1 MYTFLARQPIFDDK
15 YNVYGY
21 ELLYRDADQASFAN
35 VSDGNVATKRVLSDA
50 ITLFGLNTLTD
61 SKPAFVNFTEELILE
76 EFPTLAD
83 PKDIVVE
90 LLEDVKITPKIIEKV
105 AKLKSEGYTIALD
118 DYSGDPNFDEILP
131 YTDILK
137 VDFMLTEKV
146 AQENIAKKLGHTLTL
161 LAEKVETNEEY
172 EWAKSMGYKLFQ
184 GYFFSRPVTYKK
196 KTQRISLA
204 TSLMLMAELG
214 KENVDFAKCCSIIR
228 TDTVLTYK
236 LLQKMSTVEYFR
248 GRAINKVENAFTMMG
263 VSNLRRWLLL
273 VVARGNNKTGSD
285 ELARLAF
292 LRGLFAESSIKK
304 SSKSNESESAF
315 LMGMFSLLDK
325 ILDEDKEKLLE
336 HLVISE
342 AVRDALWGKAE
353 NIYSQLLDFIIDYE
367 NQRNRISLQSLGIN
381 VSEDELLRIYANC
394 VAGVDATFSN
404 G

>member
-1 MYTFLARQPIFDDK
+1 
-15 YNVYGY
+15 
-21 ELLYRDADQASFAN
+21 
-35 VSDGNVATKRVLSDA
+35 
-50 ITLFGLNTLTD
+50 
-61 SKPAFVNFTEELILE
+61 
-76 EFPTLAD
+76 
-83 PKDIVVE
+83 
-90 LLEDVKITPKIIEKV
+90 
-105 AKLKSEGYTIALD
+105 
-118 DYSGDPNFDEILP
+118 
-131 YTDILK
+131 
-137 VDFMLTEKV
+137 
-146 AQENIAKKLGHTLTL
+146 
-161 LAEKVETNEEY
+161 
-172 EWAKSMGYKLFQ
+172 
-184 GYFFSRPVTYKK
+184 
-196 KTQRISLA
+196 
-204 TSLMLMAELG
+204 MLMAELG

-292 LRGLFAESSIKK
+292 LRGLFAESLIKK

-342 AVRDALWGKAE
+342 AVRDALLGKAE

>member
-105 AKLKSEGYTIALD
+105 AKLKNKGYTIALD

-131 YTDILK
+131 YIDILK

-184 GYFFSRPVTYKK
+184 GYFFSCPVTYKK

-204 TSLMLMAELG
+204 TSLMLMEELG

-228 TDTVLTYK
+228 TDAVLTYK

-248 GRAINKVENAFTMMG
+248 GHAINKVENAFTMMG

-292 LRGLFAESSIKK
+292 LRGLFAESLIKK

-325 ILDEDKEKLLE
+325 ILGEDKEKLLE

-342 AVRDALWGKAE
+342 AVRDALLGKSE